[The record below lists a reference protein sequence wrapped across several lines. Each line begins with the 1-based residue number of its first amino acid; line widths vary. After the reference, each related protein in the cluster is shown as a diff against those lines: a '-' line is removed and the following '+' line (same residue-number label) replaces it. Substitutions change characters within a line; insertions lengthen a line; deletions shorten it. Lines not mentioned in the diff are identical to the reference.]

1 MLNSKNLKHYAF
13 ALSLVMIASYVGNK
27 FKQNF
32 AEQTNDEY
40 ELIRKHLLNDTP
52 LYGFNKPKIWI
63 HTKYE
68 INARNWKSYGS
79 RNSKELNQ
87 PYLHFTIQSVIDHC
101 SDDFHICLIDD
112 HTFSKLIPGW
122 DVDVSKLPEPIKS
135 QYRHLA
141 LLKLINTY
149 GGIIVPNSFVCLSS
163 LKPMYNA
170 ITENGKAFVSE
181 RINRTI
187 TTTKSEEYTPDT
199 YFMGCDKNDEVIS
212 ELIDML
218 NSKMETSHHSNE
230 PFVTGYIN
238 IWCEKQIETNRLQL
252 ITGDKIGIR
261 DNNNKPIIIDD
272 LMQDKTL
279 NISDSCIGVYI
290 PADEMLKRNKFNWF
304 AVLTRN
310 QILKSKLAISYII
323 RQSMTNSTDFYTTHK
338 DLYNTNNSS
347 I

>member
-1 MLNSKNLKHYAF
+1 MLNNKNFKHYAF

-87 PYLHFTIQSVIDHC
+87 PYLHFTIQSIIDHC
-101 SDDFHICLIDD
+101 SNDFHICLIDD

-122 DVDVSKLPEPIKS
+122 EVDVSSLPEPIKS
-135 QYRHLA
+135 QYRQVA

-149 GGIIVPNSFVCLSS
+149 GGIIVPNSFVCLYS
-163 LKPMYNA
+163 LKPLYN
-170 ITENGKAFVSE
+170 TLFENNKVFVSE
-181 RINRTI
+181 RINRNI

-199 YFMGCDKNDEVIS
+199 YFMGCDKNDDCVS
-212 ELIDML
+212 ELITML
-218 NSKMETSHHSNE
+218 NSKMESSHHSNE
-230 PFVTGYIN
+230 PFVTGFVN
-238 IWCEKQIETNRLQL
+238 TWCKKQIESGKTQL
-252 ITGDKIGIR
+252 VTGDKLGIR

-272 LMQDKTL
+272 LMQDKML
-279 NISDSCIGVYI
+279 DLSDSCLGVYI

-304 AVLTRN
+304 AALTRN

-323 RQSMTNSTDFYTTHK
+323 QESMIDSSDFYSSNK
-338 DLYNTNNSS
+338 DNYKSS
-347 I
+347 VAI

>member
-1 MLNSKNLKHYAF
+1 MLNNKNVKHYAF
-13 ALSLVMIASYVGNK
+13 ALSLVMLASYVGNK

-32 AEQTNDEY
+32 ADQTNDEY

-68 INARNWKSYGS
+68 INARKWKSYCS
-79 RNSKELNQ
+79 RNSNELNQ
-87 PYLHFTIQSVIDHC
+87 PYLHFTIQSIIDHC
-101 SDDFHICLIDD
+101 SKDFHICLIDD

-135 QYRHLA
+135 QYRQVA

-149 GGIIVPNSFVCLSS
+149 GGIIAPNSFVCLSS
-163 LKPMYNA
+163 LKPLYNS
-170 ITENGKAFVSE
+170 IKENNNGFVSE
-181 RINRTI
+181 RINRII
-187 TTTKSEEYTPDT
+187 TTTKNDEYTPDT
-199 YFMGCDKNDEVIS
+199 YFMGCDKNDPCIS
-212 ELIDML
+212 ELIETL
-218 NSKMETSHHSNE
+218 TSKMESSHHSNE

-238 IWCEKQIETNRLQL
+238 VWCEKQIQHNKLHL
-252 ITGDKIGIR
+252 VTGDKIGVR

-279 NISDSCIGVYI
+279 NLSDSCLGVYI
-290 PADEMLKRNKFNWF
+290 PADELLKRNKFNWF

-310 QILKSKLAISYII
+310 QILKSKLAVSYII
-323 RQSMTNSTDFYTTHK
+323 HDSMVDASDIYTNDK
-338 DLYNTNNSS
+338 DKYISS
-347 I
+347 VSI

>member
-1 MLNSKNLKHYAF
+1 MLNNKNFKHYAF

-87 PYLHFTIQSVIDHC
+87 PYLHFTIQSIIDHC
-101 SDDFHICLIDD
+101 SNDFHICLIDD

-122 DVDVSKLPEPIKS
+122 EVDVSSLPEPIKS
-135 QYRHLA
+135 QYRQVA

-163 LKPMYNA
+163 LKPLYNT
-170 ITENGKAFVSE
+170 IVENNKVFVSE
-181 RINRTI
+181 RTNRII
-187 TTTKSEEYTPDT
+187 TTSKSEEYTPDT
-199 YFMGCDKNDEVIS
+199 YFMGCNKNDPCVS
-212 ELIDML
+212 DLINLL
-218 NSKMETSHHSNE
+218 NTKMESSHHSNE
-230 PFVTGYIN
+230 PFITGFIN
-238 IWCEKQIETNRLQL
+238 TWCEKQIEAGKMHLV
-252 ITGDKIGIR
+252 TGNKLGIR
-261 DNNNKPIIIDD
+261 DNNNKSIIIDD
-272 LMQDKTL
+272 LMQDKIL
-279 NISDSCIGVYI
+279 NLHESCLGVYI
-290 PADEMLKRNKFNWF
+290 PADEMLNRNKFNWF
-304 AVLTRN
+304 AALTRN
-310 QILKSKLAISYII
+310 QILKSKLAISYVI
-323 RQSMTNSTDFYTTHK
+323 RESMNDSS
-338 DLYNTNNSS
+338 DLYSSNKDNYKSS
-347 I
+347 IAI